1 MLRLHTQT
9 RKIDTVFIVC
19 LFMLFAMTSC
29 ILILI
34 GAKQYHTT
42 ADAMNHNYEVRTVSS
57 YLTEKVHQ
65 YDTSTGIAI
74 TDFAGGHAL
83 ALSDTAEEQTY
94 ITYIYYYDG
103 ALRELFVGEEA
114 VFTPESGQSIIPLD
128 SFDVE
133 PVHAGL
139 IRATYTDTEG
149 FSHTLYLGTHEKEG
163 LS

>member
-1 MLRLHTQT
+1 MKQEHS
-9 RKIDTVFIVC
+9 FIVDV
-19 LFMLFAMTSC
+19 LFVLALFGVFAISALVLVT
-29 ILILI
+29 I
-34 GAKQYHTT
+34 GADVYQHTVQDMT
-42 ADAMNHNYEVRTVSS
+42 DNYETRTAIS

-149 FSHTLYLGTHEKEG
+149 ISHTLYLGTHEKED

>member
-83 ALSDTAEEQTY
+83 ALSNTAEEQTY

-103 ALRELFVGEEA
+103 ALRELLLEKRPSSPRNPA
-114 VFTPESGQSIIPLD
+114 SPSSRLTALMWNRFTPD
-128 SFDVE
+128 
-133 PVHAGL
+133 
-139 IRATYTDTEG
+139 
-149 FSHTLYLGTHEKEG
+149 
-163 LS
+163 